1 MHSASPLLISYS
13 YLFVHSLQVK
23 PCSYSIRPWTNTV
36 ACPGYLVVSWA
47 VGLRRVPAPLP
58 CAPLCACMR
67 AFDFIFGASISERS
81 CCRYLQMC
89 ELVKTDV
96 AVSSCPTPS
105 AGGGAGALSSPH
117 RVSQRQGQ
125 SPRGGPQP
133 KYSSG
138 MLFSEC
144 CSGGANRRMGSWRA
158 GRGPWAVGGGV
169 WLRSPQLRGQCRGQ
183 R

>member
-1 MHSASPLLISYS
+1 
-13 YLFVHSLQVK
+13 
-23 PCSYSIRPWTNTV
+23 
-36 ACPGYLVVSWA
+36 
-47 VGLRRVPAPLP
+47 
-58 CAPLCACMR
+58 MR

-105 AGGGAGALSSPH
+105 AGGGAGALSTPH

-125 SPRGGPQP
+125 SRRGGPQP
-133 KYSSG
+133 RCSSVITSSG
-138 MLFSEC
+138 C
-144 CSGGANRRMGSWRA
+144 CSGGANRRTGSRRV

-169 WLRSPQLRGQCRGQ
+169 WLRSPQLRVQCLLMKSYHQILFHTSKNFKIFFFTGMFRFLAAHLTAATMSRSLLKISEGPVYCF
-183 R
+183 